1 MANTTQI
8 VPKYSFPYV
17 ETVINNNSVV
27 DETETAEVTNVV
39 KRSFIAV
46 FAGPKGPDN
55 KLINIEDLK
64 SFNDTFGYSNYKL
77 YGQPLMMPEAILGNA
92 NTNVWCMRIMPS
104 DALYSN
110 SVLSLWYKADPD
122 AKAFRIKFTT
132 KSLSA
137 VAEDG
142 TIDPDLVEQLANR
155 DSIIELGKSLDGAAL
170 DGVYT
175 DDEGYVQVPLAVFTA
190 AGRGKYGNDLR
201 WRVTLNQDYEK
212 EYGIKL
218 YQFEVIDTSEAS
230 ALVGNYIGSLVS
242 STKYKEASLIN
253 DVIEDSDEDNIPAMI
268 HVFEENMEEL
278 YAAYVE
284 FCNEMLETDPT
295 LDIEIPEIDQFDPL
309 FGKEIANA
317 KVRVTPSQPFIKFT
331 NELTD
336 DIDTTAAD
344 YVEADYTATD
354 TIILN
359 DVTGNILENGS
370 DGSID
375 SSIDSSERQATIN
388 QLYIDAFSGK
398 LDKLIMS
405 PRRIP
410 AAILFDAGFD
420 MAVKVA
426 LTRLALYRNDCAV
439 MLDCGIM
446 ESLTLS
452 DIEKLETNFSAID
465 ALADEFDPFNKW
477 LISVNLHHYITKESS
492 TGKRVK
498 VTITHFLASEIP
510 AHWNSNG
517 YHVPFVFTSAV
528 LDGHIKNSLHPS
540 VEAHENDLKQML
552 YSSRFNYFEATG
564 ENVFERGTQITFD
577 DVNSDLL
584 DENNVHTLMI
594 LKRSIEDDAR
604 DQHSNFTSPTIR
616 ADFEEFIKTKY
627 APIIG
632 TQVKTLGIKYT
643 QNEFEFERSLVHLY
657 LDITFRQLNKG
668 TIVELNVNKRSYE
681 DEE

>member
-1 MANTTQI
+1 MANTVQI

-27 DETETAEVTNVV
+27 DDTETTEVNNVV
-39 KRSFIAV
+39 RRSFISV
-46 FAGPKGPDN
+46 FVGPKGPDN
-55 KLINIEDLK
+55 KLINIESLTNFK
-64 SFNDTFGYSNYKL
+64 DTFGRSNYKL
-77 YGQPLMMPEAILGNA
+77 YGQPLMMPEAILNNE
-92 NTNVWCMRIMPS
+92 NTNVWCMRIMPK

-110 SVLSLWYKADPD
+110 SILSLWYKADPD

-142 TIDPDLVEQLANR
+142 SIDPDLVEQLANR
-155 DSIIELGKSLDGAAL
+155 DSIIELGKVLDGAAL

-190 AGRGKYGNDLR
+190 TGRGKYGNDLR
-201 WRVTLNQDYEK
+201 WRITLNQDYEK

-218 YQFEVIDTSEAS
+218 YKFEVIDTTEAS
-230 ALVGNYIGSLVS
+230 SLTGNYIGSLVS
-242 STKYKEASLIN
+242 STKYADASLIN
-253 DVIEDSDEDNIPAMI
+253 DVIEDSDEDNIPAYV
-268 HVFEENMEEL
+268 HVFEENMETL
-278 YAAYVE
+278 YTAYVE
-284 FCNEMLETDPT
+284 FCNEMLEADPT
-295 LDIEIPEIDQFDPL
+295 LDIDIPAIDQFDPL
-309 FGKEIANA
+309 FGKAIANA
-317 KVRVTPSQPFIKFT
+317 KVRVTPNQPFIKFT

-336 DIDTTAAD
+336 DVDTTAVD
-344 YVEADYTATD
+344 YDDADYTATD
-354 TIILN
+354 TIILD
-359 DVTGNILENGS
+359 DVTGNVFGNGS

-375 SSIDSSERQATIN
+375 ASIDASERNTTIN

-410 AAILFDAGFD
+410 AAIIFDAGFD
-420 MAVKVA
+420 MPVKVA

-465 ALADEFDPFNKW
+465 ALADEFTPFNKW
-477 LISVNLHHYITKESS
+477 LISVNLHHYTTKESS

-498 VTITHFLASEIP
+498 VTITHFLAGAIP

-517 YHVPFVFTSAV
+517 YHDPFVFTSAV
-528 LDGHIKNSLHPS
+528 LNGHIKNSLQPS

-552 YSSRFNYFEATG
+552 YSSRFNYFEATR

-577 DVNSDLL
+577 DANSDLL

-616 ADFEEFIKTKY
+616 ADFEEFVKTKY
-627 APIIG
+627 APIVG
-632 TQVKTLGIKYT
+632 KQVKTLSIKYT

-657 LDITFRQLNKG
+657 LDVTFRQLNKG
-668 TIVELNVNKRSYE
+668 TIVELNVNKRTYE
-681 DEE
+681 EEE

>member
-1 MANTTQI
+1 MANTVQI

-27 DETETAEVTNVV
+27 ENSETTEVTNVV

-55 KLINIEDLK
+55 KLINIEDLTK
-64 SFNDTFGYSNYKL
+64 LRNTFGRSNYKL
-77 YGQPLMMPEAILGNA
+77 YGQPLMMPEAILGNDT
-92 NTNVWCMRIMPS
+92 TNVWCMRVMPN

-110 SVLSLWYKADPD
+110 SILSLWYKPDPD

-142 TIDPDLVEQLANR
+142 SVDPDLIETLSNR
-155 DSIIELGKSLDGAAL
+155 DSIIELGKTLDGAAL

-175 DDEGYVQVPLAVFTA
+175 DDEGYIQVPLAVFTA

-201 WRVTLNQDYEK
+201 WRISLNQDYEK

-218 YQFEVIDTSEAS
+218 YKFEVIDTSEAS

-242 STKYKEASLIN
+242 STKYNDASLIN
-253 DVIEDSDEDNIPAMI
+253 DVIEDSDDDTIPAMI

-278 YAAYVE
+278 YAAYVD
-284 FCNEMLETDPT
+284 FCNEMLEADPT
-295 LDIEIPEIDQFDPL
+295 LDIDIPEIDQFDPL

-317 KVRVTPSQPFIKFT
+317 KIRVTPTQPFIKFT

-336 DIDTTAAD
+336 DVDTTAED
-344 YVEADYTATD
+344 YVEADYTATE
-354 TIILN
+354 TVILN
-359 DVTGNILENGS
+359 NVAGNILENGS

-375 SSIDSSERQATIN
+375 SSIDASERQATLN

-410 AAILFDAGFD
+410 ASILFDAGFA
-420 MAVKVA
+420 MPVKVA
-426 LTRLALYRNDCAV
+426 LTRLALYRNDCSV

-452 DIEKLETNFSAID
+452 DIEKLETDFAAID
-465 ALADEFDPFNKW
+465 ALADEFDPFYKW
-477 LISVNLHHYITKESS
+477 LISVNLHHYVTKESS

-498 VTITHFLASEIP
+498 VTITHFLASAIP
-510 AHWNSNG
+510 AHWTNSG
-517 YHVPFVFTSAV
+517 YHEPFVFTSAV
-528 LDGHIKNSLHPS
+528 LNGHVKNSLQPS

-552 YSSRFNYFEATG
+552 FSSRFNYFEATG
-564 ENVFERGTQITFD
+564 ENEFVRGTQNTFD

-604 DQHSNFTSPTIR
+604 AQHSNFTSPTVR
-616 ADFEEFIKTKY
+616 ADFEEYIKTKY
-627 APIIG
+627 TPIIG
-632 TQVKTLGIKYT
+632 KQVKSLSIKYT

-657 LDITFRQLNKG
+657 LDVTFRQLNKG